1 MPPVLVDGDGDGGG
15 LADGLAVGLADGDAC
30 VLGLVLALADEVG
43 FRDAP
48 ADGLPFEGA
57 CPEDAG
63 VPAPPAL
70 LAPPGAPA
78 WVPPDLAGPPP
89 ADLSEI
95 DPAVLDAPGGEE
107 EFSACVF
114 CVWE

>member
-1 MPPVLVDGDGDGGG
+1 VPPVLVDGDGDGDG

-30 VLGLVLALADEVG
+30 VLELVLALADG

-48 ADGLPFEGA
+48 ADGLPFEGE

-63 VPAPPAL
+63 VPTPPAL
-70 LAPPGAPA
+70 LAPGVPA
-78 WVPPDLAGPPP
+78 WVPPGLAEPPP
-89 ADLSEI
+89 ADLSEV
-95 DPAVLDAPGGEE
+95 DPPVLDAPGGEE